1 MADLK
6 IKLPRNL
13 RSFNVFLSKVKK
25 KYTGMGV
32 EVGVVKNARGVV
44 KRGSKKGQP
53 KKITIAEEA
62 FYNCK
67 GVPEMNIPPRDYQT
81 RTVNA
86 NMDKWRKYARKALK
100 TQSSENVV
108 KALGISAKDETKATI
123 ANFGAPANAP
133 ITVHGGWMRNRVTGK
148 LVYIEGKGKNQP
160 LVDNGDLLRSITYQ
174 VIGKD
179 GKKK

>member
-6 IKLPRNL
+6 IKLPKNL
-13 RSFNVFLSKVKK
+13 RSFNVFLAKVQK
-25 KYTGMGV
+25 KYAGMGV
-32 EVGVVKNARGVV
+32 EVGVVKNARGVI

-123 ANFGAPANAP
+123 ANFGEPANAYV
-133 ITVHGGWMRNRVTGK
+133 TVNGGWIRNKVSGK
-148 LVYIEGKGKNQP
+148 MVYVEGKGKNQP

-174 VIGKD
+174 IIGKD

>member
-1 MADLK
+1 MADLQ

-13 RSFNVFLSKVKK
+13 RSFNVFLSKVRK
-25 KYTGMGV
+25 KYKGMGV
-32 EVGVVKNARGVV
+32 EVGVVKNARGVI

-62 FYNCK
+62 FYNCM

-81 RTVNA
+81 RTVEA
-86 NMDKWRKYARKALK
+86 NKDKWNKYAKKALK
-100 TQSSENVV
+100 TQSTLQVV

-123 ANFGAPANAP
+123 ANFGEPANAP
-133 ITVHGGWMRNRVTGK
+133 ITVNGGWMRNRITGK
-148 LVYIEGKGKNQP
+148 PFYVEGKGKNQP

-174 VIGKD
+174 VIGQD

>member
-1 MADLK
+1 
-6 IKLPRNL
+6 
-13 RSFNVFLSKVKK
+13 
-25 KYTGMGV
+25 MGV
-32 EVGVVKNARGVV
+32 EVGVVKNARGVI

-62 FYNCK
+62 FYNCM

-81 RTVNA
+81 RTVEA
-86 NMDKWRKYARKALK
+86 NKDNWKKYAKKALK
-100 TQSSENVV
+100 TQSTLQVV

-133 ITVHGGWMRNRVTGK
+133 ITVNGGWMRNRVTGK
-148 LVYIEGKGKNQP
+148 PFYVEGKGKNQP

-174 VIGKD
+174 VIGQD

>member
-1 MADLK
+1 MAELK

-13 RSFNVFLSKVKK
+13 RTFNVFLTNAKK
-25 KYTGMGV
+25 KYKGMGV
-32 EVGVVKNARGVV
+32 EVGVVKNARGIV

-62 FYNCK
+62 FYNCM
-67 GVPEMNIPPRDYQT
+67 GVPEMNIPPRDYQK
-81 RTVNA
+81 RTIDN
-86 NMDKWRKYARKALK
+86 NMGKWRKYAKNALK
-100 TQSSENVV
+100 TQGTEKVAQ
-108 KALGISAKDETKATI
+108 ALGISAKDETKATI

-133 ITVHGGWMRNRVTGK
+133 ITIYGGWMRNKVTGK
-148 LVYIEGKGKNQP
+148 MFYVEGKGKDQP

>member
-86 NMDKWRKYARKALK
+86 NMDKWRKYARNALK
-100 TQSSENVV
+100 TKSSDNVV

-148 LVYIEGKGKNQP
+148 PVYIEGKGKNQP

>member
-123 ANFGAPANAP
+123 ANFGAPANSP
-133 ITVHGGWMRNRVTGK
+133 ITVKGGWMRNRVTGK
-148 LVYIEGKGKNQP
+148 PIYIEGKGKNQP

-174 VIGKD
+174 VIDKD

>member
-6 IKLPRNL
+6 IKLPKNL
-13 RSFNVFLSKVKK
+13 RSFNVFLAKVKK
-25 KYTGMGV
+25 KYAGMGV
-32 EVGVVKNARGVV
+32 EVGVVKNARGVI

-62 FYNCK
+62 FYNCM

-81 RTVNA
+81 RTVNE
-86 NMDKWRKYARKALK
+86 NKETWKKYAKKALK
-100 TQSSENVV
+100 TQSTLKVV

-123 ANFGAPANAP
+123 ANFGEPGNAYVT
-133 ITVHGGWMRNRVTGK
+133 IHGGWIRNKVSGK
-148 LVYIEGKGKNQP
+148 MVYIEGKGKDQP

-174 VIGKD
+174 IVGKD

>member
-44 KRGSKKGQP
+44 KRGSKKGQL

-67 GVPEMNIPPRDYQT
+67 GVPVMNIPPRDYQT

-86 NMDKWRKYARKALK
+86 NMDKWRKYAKNALK

-148 LVYIEGKGKNQP
+148 PVYIEGKGKNQP

>member
-32 EVGVVKNARGVV
+32 EVGVVKNARGVI

-62 FYNCK
+62 FYNCM
-67 GVPEMNIPPRDYQT
+67 GVPELNIPPRDYQT

-86 NMDKWRKYARKALK
+86 NMDKWRRYARKALK

-148 LVYIEGKGKNQP
+148 PVYIEGKGKNQP